1 MMEKGTIYR
10 ELVELVI
17 KEREQHMVDQ
27 YPKENYCDFTDHA
40 EASEGIEIACNPQKV
55 FHGVILFFLS

>member
-40 EASEGIEIACNPQKV
+40 EGSGGIEIPCGCNS
-55 FHGVILFFLS
+55 FFPFTIS